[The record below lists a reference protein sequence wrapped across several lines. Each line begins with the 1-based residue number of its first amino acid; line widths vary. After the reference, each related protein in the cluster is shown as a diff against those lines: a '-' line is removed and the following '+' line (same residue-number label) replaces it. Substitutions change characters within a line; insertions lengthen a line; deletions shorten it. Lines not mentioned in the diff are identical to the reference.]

1 MFWFDILVALVLV
14 VAVWNGVRRGLIMQ
28 LCSLVGIVVGLWLAS
43 HLGEDVGELFGVA
56 DEYEYL
62 VGFATVMVA
71 ALILV
76 TLVGMLLRKFFH
88 FVGFG
93 MLDRILGIVVAV
105 AKYVLVLSALVAVF
119 DHFNAEEKF
128 LPRAKLE
135 GSYTYGPLCELANK
149 MLPLAEEVHEELF
162 DKD

>member
-62 VGFATVMVA
+62 VG
-71 ALILV
+71 
-76 TLVGMLLRKFFH
+76 
-88 FVGFG
+88 
-93 MLDRILGIVVAV
+93 
-105 AKYVLVLSALVAVF
+105 
-119 DHFNAEEKF
+119 
-128 LPRAKLE
+128 
-135 GSYTYGPLCELANK
+135 
-149 MLPLAEEVHEELF
+149 
-162 DKD
+162 